1 MINDWREILG
11 WPYTDWERRLE
22 LARDAR
28 DIGEEDEDDGAGY
41 E

>member
-22 LARDAR
+22 LARDAEE
-28 DIGEEDEDDGAGY
+28 GPWAETEEDE
-41 E
+41 EE